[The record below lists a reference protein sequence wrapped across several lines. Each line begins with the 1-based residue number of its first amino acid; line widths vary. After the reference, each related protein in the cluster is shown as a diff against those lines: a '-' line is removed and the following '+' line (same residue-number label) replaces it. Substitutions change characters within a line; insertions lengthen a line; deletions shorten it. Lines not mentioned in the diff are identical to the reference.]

1 MHPNRKFH
9 IEDRE
14 AMAALVRRTG
24 FATLVVQTDEGLRA
38 VHLPVLLQ
46 GDRLRFHVARGNKV
60 HAALLAGAEA
70 IVVVNGPDT
79 YVSPDWYGQPGRVP
93 TWNYV
98 AVEMNGR
105 AAPLGR
111 EALIR
116 LMDDLSA
123 EHEEKLAPKTPWTR
137 AKVDPA
143 LFEGLLKAITGFEI
157 EVAEWRGT
165 AKLDQDKPD
174 EVRARVADAIAS
186 AGWPE
191 AAELVRT
198 PANVTAAS
206 TPVLPRVPLP

>member
-9 IEDRE
+9 IQDQ
-14 AMAALVRRTG
+14 ATMAALVRRIG
-24 FATLVVQTDEGLRA
+24 FGTLVVGTEEGLRA
-38 VHLPVLLQ
+38 VHLPLLLQ

-60 HAALLAGAEA
+60 HSALLAGADA
-70 IVVVNGPDT
+70 LVVVNGPDA

-105 AAPLGR
+105 AVPLGR
-111 EALIR
+111 DALIR
-116 LMDDLSA
+116 LMNDLSA

-137 AKVDPA
+137 DKVDPA

-157 EVAEWRGT
+157 PVVEWRGT
-165 AKLDQDKPD
+165 AKLDQDKPTD
-174 EVRARVADAIAS
+174 VRARLADAMAA

-198 PANVTAAS
+198 PSMVTEP
-206 TPVLPRVPLP
+206 PVLLP